1 MQGLHLNIPAA
12 LPLHLLHRNLLG
24 TLATRTRAPE
34 AYPFPTVVP
43 YALDA
48 RHRPV
53 ILVSGLAEHTR
64 NLDADPRAGFL
75 VVDGL
80 GAGAKTPGAVL
91 EAARATLVGRFERID
106 DDPHVRAR
114 YLRYHPDAARYVAL
128 GDFSFRALASE
139 RIRYIGGFG
148 QMGWVD
154 AATLDP
160 LAPLSFEEEQSL
172 CASVDALPSRRADL
186 ALLGVDR
193 HGADWRCGERLLRT
207 PFDAPQTDRDAL
219 EAVLQHVAVTIF
231 HEFDADR
238 DSAQ

>member
-1 MQGLHLNIPAA
+1 MQGSHLNIPAA

-24 TLATRTRAPE
+24 TLATRMRAPE
-34 AYPFPTVVP
+34 GYPFPTVVP

-64 NLDADPRAGFL
+64 NLDDDPCAGFL

-80 GAGAKTPGAVL
+80 GTGAKAPGEVL
-91 EAARATLVGRFERID
+91 EAARATLVGRFERVD
-106 DDPHVRAR
+106 DDSYLRAR

-148 QMGWVD
+148 RMGWVE
-154 AATLDP
+154 ATALDP
-160 LAPLSFEEEQSL
+160 LAPLSFDEEQAL
-172 CASVDALPSRRADL
+172 WACADALPSRRADL

-193 HGADWRCGERLLRT
+193 HGADWRCGGRLLRT
-207 PFDAPQTDRDAL
+207 PFDAPQASGAAL
-219 EAVLQHVAVTIF
+219 EAALQNVAVTNF
-231 HEFDADR
+231 HAFDADR
-238 DSAQ
+238 